1 MRPYKQQ
8 ALVPPATTSYL
19 PFRPMAGRGQTA
31 QSTAFAPRGRGGL
44 AGLSRGGGQQQQHV
58 PTNTFRPQQQ
68 TQATQQQQ
76 FGQPPLQHTQQQQQA
91 PQQQQ
96 QPQQYGNL
104 GKRPVGGQVPVSFAP
119 VQESE
124 DGDFGLSD
132 IQVREI
138 TKVVSIESK
147 AKESASAHT
156 EFMKY

>member
-1 MRPYKQQ
+1 
-8 ALVPPATTSYL
+8 
-19 PFRPMAGRGQTA
+19 MAGRGQTA

-44 AGLSRGGGQQQQHV
+44 GGLSRGGQQQQHV

-96 QPQQYGNL
+96 QQQYG
-104 GKRPVGGQVPVSFAP
+104 KRPAGGQVPVSFAP

-138 TKVVSIESK
+138 TKVVSFES
-147 AKESASAHT
+147 
-156 EFMKY
+156 